1 MTEQLAKKTSM
12 SDPIIRALKEKL
24 SQRFPREIKNVVLY
38 GSRARGDFA
47 PGSDYDVIVLVDRAG
62 KELEEQICSLAWNFG
77 YEQQASISVLVFEQ
91 ALFEADRYEPLFIN
105 VRREGIA
112 V

>member
-1 MTEQLAKKTSM
+1 MKRIPG
-12 SDPIIRALKEKL
+12 SDPVISAFKERL
-24 SQRFPREIKNVVLY
+24 LERFSRNVRKVLLY
-38 GSRARGDFA
+38 GSRARGDFEA
-47 PGSDYDVIVLVDRAG
+47 ESDYDILVLVDRAG
-62 KELEEQICSLAWNFG
+62 KDLEEQISTLAWDVGF
-77 YEQQASISVLVFEQ
+77 EHPVSLSVLVFEE